1 MTTDTPEVW
10 VPDLSEATVYIVGG
24 TSGVGLQ
31 VARQLVRAGTQRIGL
46 VGRNTERGEKAAA
59 EIRTLASGVW
69 AFFAAGDVND
79 PAEAARVTEELSAS
93 LGPADIL
100 INSTVSAFTPQLFHD
115 TLPEDVPAI
124 LLQQALGPINMC
136 RTVLPHMR
144 AKHGGAIVN
153 IASDAAKH
161 PTPGESVIGAAM
173 AAIVMFS
180 KTLAMEAKRDGIR
193 INAVTP
199 SLIRDTAPTTV
210 SWPSRSAPSSSRRPP
225 DWRHWGSPSRSTW
238 RTSCCFCAA
247 LRPVGSPGKRSA
259 RMVASRQ
266 GEGSSA
272 APQLVHT
279 ILTDS

>member
-10 VPDLSEATVYIVGG
+10 VPDLSEATFYIVGG

-59 EIRTLASGVW
+59 EIRSLASGVW

-93 LGPADIL
+93 LGPADVL
-100 INSTVSAFTPQLFHD
+100 INSTVSAFTPRLFHD
-115 TLPEDVPAI
+115 TPPEDVPSI

-136 RTVLPHMR
+136 RAVLPHMR

-173 AAIVMFS
+173 AAIVIFS

-193 INAVTP
+193 VNAVTP
-199 SLIRDTAPTTV
+199 SLIRDTGAYDRVMAEPFSAKLFAKAAGLASLGVAEPVDVADLVLFLCSPQARRITGQAV
-210 SWPSRSAPSSSRRPP
+210 SPNGGISA
-225 DWRHWGSPSRSTW
+225 G
-238 RTSCCFCAA
+238 
-247 LRPVGSPGKRSA
+247 
-259 RMVASRQ
+259 
-266 GEGSSA
+266 
-272 APQLVHT
+272 
-279 ILTDS
+279 